1 MIFGITS
8 NDAKMRQFSLS
19 LCTYSL
25 HCMKN
30 QRVNQDRSTS
40 NDEMILGD
48 TYTYN
53 HCHCMSSDLQK
64 IMIKINKT
72 VEVAVHFVQWINP
85 NIYSSKRPT
94 MLIRSVH
101 SMQVDSRSSSFI
113 SVQYNCTSIIHIGL

>member
-1 MIFGITS
+1 MIFGITNN

-19 LCTYSL
+19 FSTYSL

-48 TYTYN
+48 TYTCN

-72 VEVAVHFVQWINP
+72 
-85 NIYSSKRPT
+85 
-94 MLIRSVH
+94 
-101 SMQVDSRSSSFI
+101 
-113 SVQYNCTSIIHIGL
+113 